1 MQNGSLLAERSILQG
16 QRYSYHRAEIRE
28 GTARGV
34 GRDGVQLSQLR
45 YAMHMYLNYQ

>member
-1 MQNGSLLAERSILQG
+1 MGPSWQRGQFSRDKDTATTEQRSEKAQG
-16 QRYSYHRAEIRE
+16 
-28 GTARGV
+28 GV